1 MTSNLPADYPR
12 FLQELKAR
20 ILRAQ
25 LQAAVAVNRELLAL
39 YWSIGRDI
47 IARQEREAWGSAV
60 IDRLGK
66 DLQTALPGVQGFG
79 TRNLWRMRAF
89 CLAYPAEIAESE
101 SDIFLP
107 QAVAEIPWGHH
118 VLLLEKALGPE
129 ERLFYARAALANGWS
144 RSILASRRPRP

>member
-1 MTSNLPADYPR
+1 MTSKLPADYPR

-39 YWSIGRDI
+39 YWSIGKDI

-79 TRNLWRMRAF
+79 TRNLWRMGAF
-89 CLAYPAEIAESE
+89 FLAYPAEVAESE
-101 SDIFLP
+101 TDTFLP

-118 VLLLEKALGPE
+118 VLPLPP
-129 ERLFYARAALANGWS
+129 
-144 RSILASRRPRP
+144 RPRVVVNPSAVDPI